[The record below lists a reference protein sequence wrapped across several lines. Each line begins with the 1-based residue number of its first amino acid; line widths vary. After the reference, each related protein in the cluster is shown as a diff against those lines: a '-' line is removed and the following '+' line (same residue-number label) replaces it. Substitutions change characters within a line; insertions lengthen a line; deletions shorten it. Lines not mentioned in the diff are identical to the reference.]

1 MRSPFRRA
9 DETSDD
15 VPDALKGTVTLDFGG
30 ASGIGGREENQDRFL
45 IVPDLLVLSDGM
57 GGHVG
62 GALAAELTVGSVV
75 EAWQEHVAAHP
86 DDPTP
91 DTDLLAAFVLA
102 ANDAVRAG
110 RLTEERLEHMGAT
123 LVITAVVA
131 PTDDGWELLV
141 GTLGDS
147 PAFVV
152 RDANIWPVTHQ
163 HNLPGEL
170 VAAGVISEEEAAVHP
185 QRNVVTRAVGI
196 ATTVEPD
203 IVEVRVAV
211 GEALIATSD
220 GITDVL
226 DGERIAQL
234 FDEVVAAGGTAED
247 VAHRLV
253 DEATAA
259 GATDNV
265 TATVLL
271 PVRSANDAT
280 NDAAGDAAGDGDRGA
295 PVARDLPAADGP
307 ADAQESDVDVEDSLD
322 WLLDEFN
329 DD

>member
-1 MRSPFRRA
+1 MRSPFRRP
-9 DETSDD
+9 DEATDD
-15 VPDALKGTVTLDFGG
+15 FPDARKATFRLDLGG
-30 ASGIGGREENQDRFL
+30 ASGIGGRSENQDRFL

-62 GALAAELTVGSVV
+62 GALAAELTVGAVV
-75 EAWQEHVAAHP
+75 AAWQAHLAAHP

-91 DTDLLAAFVLA
+91 TGDLLRGFVGA

-110 RLTEERLEHMGAT
+110 RLTEERLEHMGGT
-123 LVITAVVA
+123 LVITSVVA

-141 GTLGDS
+141 ATLGDS

-152 RDANIWPVTHQ
+152 RDANTWPVAHR

-196 ATTVEPD
+196 ASTVEPE
-203 IVEVRVAV
+203 IVVVRVAV

-226 DGERIAQL
+226 DGEQIAAF
-234 FDEVVAAGGTAED
+234 FDEVVAAGGNAEA

-253 DEATAA
+253 DEATDA
-259 GATDNV
+259 GASDNV
-265 TATVLL
+265 TATVLM
-271 PVRSANDAT
+271 PVLGVGDAT
-280 NDAAGDAAGDGDRGA
+280 DAGDEDGD
-295 PVARDLPAADGP
+295 VDG
-307 ADAQESDVDVEDSLD
+307 SLD
-322 WLLDEFN
+322 WLLDGFA
-329 DD
+329 D